1 MKTSFK
7 PMSFEH
13 CEGIMNIYN
22 WYIENSLAAYP
33 DKIKSND
40 YFSHFMEATK
50 GYPAYTIFDNDEI
63 VGFCF
68 LRPYLPHSTFRE
80 TAEITYFIKEN
91 YTGKGLGKL
100 ALDKLEEDAKAAD
113 IKYILASIS
122 SENLHSLSF
131 HLKNNFRECGRFGK
145 IITKNGKQFDIVW
158 MQKNL

>member
-1 MKTSFK
+1 MKTTFR

-33 DKIKSND
+33 DTIKSND
-40 YFSHFMEATK
+40 YFSYCMNATK

-68 LRPYLPHSTFRE
+68 FRPYLPHSTFRE

>member
-1 MKTSFK
+1 MKTTFR
-7 PMSFEH
+7 PMSLEH

-33 DKIKSND
+33 ETIKSND
-40 YFSHFMEATK
+40 YFSYFMNATK
-50 GYPAYTIFDNDEI
+50 GYPAYTIFDSDEI

-100 ALDKLEEDAKAAD
+100 ALEKLEEGAKAAG

-131 HLKNNFRECGRFGK
+131 HLKNDFRECGRFGK
-145 IITKNGKQFDIVW
+145 IITKNRKQFDIVW

>member
-1 MKTSFK
+1 
-7 PMSFEH
+7 MSLEH

-33 DKIKSND
+33 ETIKSND
-40 YFSHFMEATK
+40 YFSYFMNATK
-50 GYPAYTIFDNDEI
+50 GYPAYTIFDSDEI

-100 ALDKLEEDAKAAD
+100 ALEKLEEGAKAAG

-131 HLKNNFRECGRFGK
+131 HLKNDFRECGRFGNF
-145 IITKNGKQFDIVW
+145 ITKNRKQVDIVW